1 MFPTVKRVEI
11 ITEVH
16 RDKGASISLEQR
28 EKAAAEL
35 DIYRN
40 WFNERVMK
48 RESDSIPDAILVMPE
63 GKAVPQY
70 RDDPNA

>member
-1 MFPTVKRVEI
+1 MFPIVKYVEH

-16 RDKGASISLEQR
+16 RDKGASISP
-28 EKAAAEL
+28 EKRDKAEAEL
-35 DIYRN
+35 DIYRK
-40 WFNERVMK
+40 WFNEHVMK
-48 RESDSIPDAILVMPE
+48 RESDSLSDAILVMPE